1 MLELK
6 LPLYMDAITSMVSCC
21 IFSAKLLPHPEHKLN
36 LLMGYSNR
44 KEWKYSAVEPYNPSL
59 ICWPVC
65 VIAEM
70 NDMEYKF

>member
-44 KEWKYSAVEPYNPSL
+44 KE
-59 ICWPVC
+59 
-65 VIAEM
+65 
-70 NDMEYKF
+70 